1 MAIYQYTAPDG
12 NKYRVN
18 APEGATDQQVYGLV
32 LQNYPF
38 AGQSTKELEEAKSA
52 PSTLGDVGRTAKQ
65 SLAGGLQSLTNLF
78 GADNAASQ
86 YLGEAQQSAFEG
98 MSPARKEEM
107 ARRQELQERAQK
119 GSALDQAKAGVGG
132 FFDAPLQTGLGALVS
147 SAPIIAAGLLPGGQ
161 LAAGASLGARAL
173 AGARGVG
180 GVGGLMGL
188 GGQKGQDYA
197 TVKQELLNQGVDPAT
212 AEQKAQEAAAYS
224 LQNAPRQG
232 AALGAGILEGV
243 FGVERILAN
252 AAKKVS
258 TSQGASSL
266 TPLEFK
272 QKLGAVAGSAFGEAL
287 PEAIQATVGQV
298 GTNIALNQAGVSK
311 DLTEGLAG
319 TVAHDALVGSV
330 LGLAVSPL
338 QVSNLQRQY
347 KQALVDDQAKKQVEA
362 DAKVQAETQ
371 KAEAERAV
379 LQKQTDE
386 IQKQMEQQQAIALPA
401 PSEEIP
407 VEEVQ
412 TDPLKNP
419 LGNIRKSE
427 VPFDIYKQIDDY
439 RKQAGLPKLKEYS
452 IEDFVDAMPGQNP
465 KAEQGLLDQ
474 LITAKSGYAGEKY
487 TAQDILNQAKLKNV
501 ETNTKGF
508 QDFLARTTGVNALEK
523 MSQPQLHAAFKALA
537 SLPAATTSTILPEG
551 TNASRYDEK
560 QYDKAIKG
568 VDFLLAEL
576 GVPVDPK
583 EVIKTIKEYTNLTE
597 DSHAGAILDAAI
609 KNGDVD
615 LIKTPRYE
623 IYDPKTGA
631 VMPSTYTSRTAA
643 RAAAAKRGLNV
654 RQITTDA
661 IAAPTTSATLPEGFD
676 IREGA
681 FKEGEAPAGYE
692 LYAGDTLLSK
702 SDTIDEANAKKASS
716 EKTRAGMA
724 LRLENQIKQLNNS
737 IEAGQKRLDSSEA
750 RGEGQSTN
758 FQKAAGRQ
766 AKLVA
771 ETQAKIAS
779 LTEQIQKLD
788 PKVTPVEVK
797 PTANK
802 AISRKGY
809 TVFEQAQ
816 ARATYPSRQAA
827 EESILSEMSNKQLQE
842 LAQQQGRRAVGKKAQ
857 AELERR
863 TPKAP
868 TAAEAKRFAEQ
879 KPVSEVLE
887 GIKTE
892 AKAEKAKAEAAKE
905 TPEVKEK
912 LAKLEAEL
920 KPLLKQFG
928 LGNIKLNFVEKLV
941 EGNGSY
947 NESLIKIALSA
958 KEPVRVL
965 RHESLHALK
974 DLGFFTPEQWSALER
989 MAKDQWID
997 KYLKSQKS
1005 EYKGKPTF
1013 RYDAYVDYY
1022 KGDMSKVT
1030 EEAIADAFA
1039 DFANNKPPAGMLA
1052 ALLKRLNDFFTALR
1066 NALNSAGFQTAEDVF
1081 GQIERGELKAG
1092 TATQGDKRLSVL
1104 PGKAPEIDPNDVG
1117 NVVKTS
1123 PYKDA
1128 GINVLNSQIAKT
1140 SKALEIDG
1148 VGKLFDEAYL
1158 AEFKK
1163 RGDWRNPNDFNR
1175 AVAQAVEELKFQ
1187 LRQSKSGL
1195 DWYEEDIAE
1204 AFKLTQ
1210 RYIPSL
1216 KKPEK
1221 RALFSVIAGIMSPS
1235 TNARDNWVIATQA
1248 YQSYEKTGVLPGT
1261 NPATG
1266 GLWMGGLESA
1276 NKKKQ
1281 LDMLNAMLQPK
1292 SRGGL
1297 GEKAAVEWLQG
1308 SHTVAEITDFRA
1320 KYGGMGKSNVGGKA
1334 TDILPGFT
1342 AFGPKVGPF
1351 VMNINGIHEVTV
1363 DVWMTRTFNRYFGQM
1378 MGADGK
1384 IIRAPTE
1391 PQRVAIKNLAV
1402 QAAQQL
1408 GIKPYQVQSVLWF
1421 LEQQIF
1427 NKLGT
1432 GAKSYGFS
1440 DGAIKFI
1447 ETQGGVGGAKVS
1459 APDSGVNAVTDGAT
1473 GQQAGQVSPSAG
1485 RLPARTT
1492 KQGVSD
1498 DTGKQLSLREPT
1510 ARSGTGG
1517 GERLS
1522 ITGSEEGQSE
1532 PSRDRERRDQVRG
1545 FTPLAGAPNVSGAT
1559 GPDPSLVKVAE
1570 DYAKKYKIP
1579 YRRQASYVE
1588 IDEDFASLVA
1598 QAYDVMPHAPQNPK
1612 VKEAYQDLNRQTR
1625 DQYDALVDAGYTFTF
1640 FDSNTDPYDGNP
1652 FNAMRDLRKNKQMA
1666 VYGTYDGYGT
1676 EGITGAA
1683 VEDNPML
1690 EDTGLRWPDQ
1700 NGVEHMVTA
1709 NDLFRAVH
1717 DAFGHGLEG
1726 AGFRARGEEN
1736 AWQAHARLF
1745 TGPAVGAITSETR
1758 GQNSWL
1764 NFGPYGEKNRTA
1776 KIEDTVFAEQK
1787 TGLMPDWTWNTNI
1800 VDDEGIVLGSKQA
1813 DAVSVKG
1820 LHYGK
1825 ARVEE
1830 LDASK
1835 YGSGVRGA
1843 ERRRLEQ
1850 TDDDRIKQRV
1860 YFYIAKP
1867 DGSTPLPEAGVGQYV
1882 YTQKFDNV
1890 LGQGP
1895 TMSRL
1900 FREAN
1905 GDSNAFESLV
1915 VDAGYDG
1922 YAVPNMGM
1930 MVILNHNTPVNYK
1943 GTRSELADDQKRLS
1957 LNEAAPNSLL
1967 TKRMSSIGIKSTDDF
1982 WRRIQNVMIGTGSR
1996 NPSLSAALDTTSTSD
2011 QVKQAIAVWK
2021 KDVDA
2026 SGIQNYLQK
2035 FRIQGAVPEID
2046 DLIAGPP
2053 TVKKMLL
2060 EAGIRPTLGNAISAY
2075 NSLPRSIAD
2084 DAVNDMRYS
2093 LREAPDTPE
2102 FKQFFGD
2109 SKVVDANGKPLVVSH
2124 ISKAEP
2130 TVFDKKYKTDL
2141 SSMGFH
2147 FGTREQAEFRGTQ
2160 YDFESR
2166 SPTMGDYYLSIQNPL
2181 EVSHMASYAPDHL
2194 ADQMM
2199 DMDLITED
2207 KYASFRDKY
2216 RDEPDIGAALVKIL
2230 QKAGYD
2236 GLVYSN
2242 EMEGEGNSY
2251 VPFEPTQIKS
2261 ATDNTGAY
2269 SKYNPDVRYSLR
2281 DSTDPD
2287 TLARVNETT
2296 TTREEKGYVE
2306 RITQALGGDT
2316 YSQLRAQSLN
2326 RYNRLSDVDK
2336 AVVKKRGGAAL
2347 MADESAEAGALQSDL
2362 AAGVTAS
2369 VLGVHDR
2376 NGGIPIYVNG
2386 VTKAFN
2392 DGGKIKGPVAIFA
2405 PLSKYN
2411 DPLIYQL
2418 YQFWAAAQR
2427 GSRLNEQG
2435 KPDIFTDDDLKRAE
2449 KLEQDHPE
2457 FRQIQEEWTV
2467 FNNGLMQYL
2476 VDTGVLSEGDRA
2488 RFTEFSDYI
2497 PFYRQMEG
2505 EKTIG
2510 PNIFQSISGVKKPKK
2525 LSEGKDKAPLA
2536 DFLETIVRNTQSS
2549 IQMGMKNVAAQRA
2562 IDRAMEIDMAER
2574 LRPNAPT
2581 GLDTVQVLEKGQV
2594 VTYQVADHLFIDAVK
2609 SLNMPELPFIGLLS
2623 GPANFLRN
2631 MVTKDPGFM
2640 LANMVRD
2647 SMAAYVTSGVKM
2659 TPLVDTMSN
2668 FGKAMAGTSPEFE
2681 ALLNAGIGGGYEF
2694 SQNIEMSGRAFE
2706 KELNKKYEGKT
2717 LFQRI
2722 LNPMTAP
2729 TSLWEA
2735 LEKGT
2740 TASDMAT
2747 RIEVYKRTLAE
2758 TNNEAEALH
2767 RALEV
2772 MNFNRKG
2779 SSPVIRILTAAIPFL
2794 NARMQGLDVLYRA
2807 SFGEMNNK
2815 DAAMIQKR
2823 FIVRGLTM
2831 TALSAMYWTLT
2842 HDDEEYK
2849 KQEQETK
2856 DNNWLV
2862 PSLGIKI
2869 PIPFEIGVIFKVIP
2883 ERIMALT
2890 LGQDT
2895 NKDFMDSMIRNLRS
2909 TLAIDYLPQAIKPF
2923 VETETNFS
2931 LFTRRPIVGQ
2941 GLEGVAPEFQIGPG
2955 TSSLAAFAGSNLG
2968 MSPMKIDHLI
2978 GGYTGTMGMYMV
2990 SALDGIMNMNAENPN
3005 ASKRFEQLPFIKR
3018 FALDPEA
3025 RGTVTGYYDL
3035 KNATD
3040 EVVRTS
3046 SLLERTMNFEER
3058 GRFMQENI
3066 KMLANKDYILDLEK
3080 TMKNFRQMQV
3090 MIRSSNM
3097 DADAKREALLRINQA
3112 QNALTANINTIRA
3125 NVM

>member
-1 MAIYQYTAPDG
+1 
-12 NKYRVN
+12 
-18 APEGATDQQVYGLV
+18 
-32 LQNYPF
+32 
-38 AGQSTKELEEAKSA
+38 
-52 PSTLGDVGRTAKQ
+52 
-65 SLAGGLQSLTNLF
+65 
-78 GADNAASQ
+78 
-86 YLGEAQQSAFEG
+86 
-98 MSPARKEEM
+98 
-107 ARRQELQERAQK
+107 
-119 GSALDQAKAGVGG
+119 
-132 FFDAPLQTGLGALVS
+132 
-147 SAPIIAAGLLPGGQ
+147 
-161 LAAGASLGARAL
+161 
-173 AGARGVG
+173 
-180 GVGGLMGL
+180 
-188 GGQKGQDYA
+188 
-197 TVKQELLNQGVDPAT
+197 
-212 AEQKAQEAAAYS
+212 
-224 LQNAPRQG
+224 
-232 AALGAGILEGV
+232 
-243 FGVERILAN
+243 
-252 AAKKVS
+252 
-258 TSQGASSL
+258 
-266 TPLEFK
+266 
-272 QKLGAVAGSAFGEAL
+272 
-287 PEAIQATVGQV
+287 
-298 GTNIALNQAGVSK
+298 
-311 DLTEGLAG
+311 
-319 TVAHDALVGSV
+319 LVGSV

-347 KQALVDDQAKKQVEA
+347 KQSLADDQAKKQAEA

-379 LQKQTDE
+379 LQKQTDQ
-386 IQKQMEQQQAIALPA
+386 IRQQMEQQQAIALPA

-465 KAEQGLLDQ
+465 KAEQALLDQ

-487 TAQDILNQAKLKNV
+487 TAANVLEQAGLKKID
-501 ETNTKGF
+501 TKTQGF
-508 QDFLARTTGVNALEK
+508 RDFLTRTTGFNELEK

-623 IYDPKTGA
+623 IYDPKTGT
-631 VMPSTYTSRTAA
+631 VLPSTYTSRTAA

-661 IAAPTTSATLPEGFD
+661 IAAPSSSVTLPEGFD

-692 LYAGDTLLSK
+692 LYAGDTLLTK
-702 SDTIDEANAKKASS
+702 FDTIEEANAKKASS
-716 EKTRAGMA
+716 ERTRAGIAM
-724 LRLENQIKQLNNS
+724 RLENSIKQLNNAV
-737 IEAGQKRLDSSEA
+737 EAGQKRLDRSEA
-750 RGEGQSTN
+750 KGEGQSTN

-779 LTEQIQKLD
+779 ITAEIQKFD
-788 PKVTPVEVK
+788 PKITPLEIK

-802 AISRKGY
+802 AIGRKGY
-809 TVFEQAQ
+809 TVFEQGQ

-827 EESILSEMSNKQLQE
+827 EEGILADMDEKQLQE
-842 LAQQQGRRAVGKKAQ
+842 LTQQQGRRAVGKKAQ

-863 TPKAP
+863 TAPKP
-868 TAAEAKRFAEQ
+868 TEG
-879 KPVSEVLE
+879 KPVSKVLE
-887 GIKTE
+887 DIEVE
-892 AKAEKAKAEAAKE
+892 AKAEKAKAEEAK
-905 TPEVKEK
+905 TSPEVKAK

-974 DLGFFTPEQWSALER
+974 DLGFFTTEQWSALER
-989 MAKDQWID
+989 MAKDKWID

-1005 EYKGKPTF
+1005 EYKGKPTS
-1013 RYDAYVDYY
+1013 RYDAYVDLY
-1022 KGDMSKVT
+1022 KGDMEKVT

-1039 DFANNKPPAGMLA
+1039 DFDSSKAPPGMLA
-1052 ALLKRLNDFFTALR
+1052 ALLKRLNDFFVALR
-1066 NALNSAGFQTAEDVF
+1066 NALNDAGFQTFEDVF
-1081 GQIERGELKAG
+1081 GKIERGEL
-1092 TATQGDKRLSVL
+1092 
-1104 PGKAPEIDPNDVG
+1104 
-1117 NVVKTS
+1117 
-1123 PYKDA
+1123 
-1128 GINVLNSQIAKT
+1128 
-1140 SKALEIDG
+1140 
-1148 VGKLFDEAYL
+1148 
-1158 AEFKK
+1158 
-1163 RGDWRNPNDFNR
+1163 
-1175 AVAQAVEELKFQ
+1175 
-1187 LRQSKSGL
+1187 QSS
-1195 DWYEEDIAE
+1195 
-1204 AFKLTQ
+1204 
-1210 RYIPSL
+1210 
-1216 KKPEK
+1216 
-1221 RALFSVIAGIMSPS
+1221 
-1235 TNARDNWVIATQA
+1235 
-1248 YQSYEKTGVLPGT
+1248 
-1261 NPATG
+1261 
-1266 GLWMGGLESA
+1266 
-1276 NKKKQ
+1276 NK
-1281 LDMLNAMLQPK
+1281 
-1292 SRGGL
+1292 
-1297 GEKAAVEWLQG
+1297 
-1308 SHTVAEITDFRA
+1308 
-1320 KYGGMGKSNVGGKA
+1320 
-1334 TDILPGFT
+1334 
-1342 AFGPKVGPF
+1342 
-1351 VMNINGIHEVTV
+1351 
-1363 DVWMTRTFNRYFGQM
+1363 
-1378 MGADGK
+1378 
-1384 IIRAPTE
+1384 
-1391 PQRVAIKNLAV
+1391 
-1402 QAAQQL
+1402 
-1408 GIKPYQVQSVLWF
+1408 
-1421 LEQQIF
+1421 
-1427 NKLGT
+1427 
-1432 GAKSYGFS
+1432 
-1440 DGAIKFI
+1440 
-1447 ETQGGVGGAKVS
+1447 
-1459 APDSGVNAVTDGAT
+1459 
-1473 GQQAGQVSPSAG
+1473 
-1485 RLPARTT
+1485 TT
-1492 KQGVSD
+1492 KQGVGD
-1498 DTGKQLSLREPT
+1498 DTGRKLSLRKST

-1522 ITGSEEGQSE
+1522 ITGAEEGRPE
-1532 PSRDRERRDQVRG
+1532 PARDGKGRDQVRG

-1787 TGLMPDWTWNTNI
+1787 TGLMPDWTWKSKI
-1800 VDDEGIVLGSKQA
+1800 IDDEGVVLGSKQA

-1915 VDAGYDG
+1915 VDSGYDG

-1957 LNEAAPNSLL
+1957 LNEAPSNSLL
-1967 TKRMSSIGIKSTDDF
+1967 TKRMSNIGIKSTNDF
-1982 WRRIQNVMIGTGSR
+1982 WKRIQNVMIGTGSR
-1996 NPSLSAALDTTSTSD
+1996 NPSLGAALDTTSTSD
-2011 QVKQAIAVWK
+2011 QVKQAISVWK
-2021 KDVDA
+2021 QDVEA
-2026 SGIQNYLQK
+2026 SGIQSYLQR
-2035 FRIQGAVPEID
+2035 FRIQGAVPEMD
-2046 DLIAGPP
+2046 DVIAGPAS
-2053 TVKKMLL
+2053 VKKMLL
-2060 EAGIRPTLGNAISAY
+2060 EAGIRPTLGNAIDAY
-2075 NSLPRSIAD
+2075 NSLPQSTVD
-2084 DAVNDMRYS
+2084 GAVNDARYS
-2093 LREAPDTPE
+2093 LRAAPDTPE
-2102 FKQFFGD
+2102 FKQFFAG
-2109 SKVVDANGKPLVVSH
+2109 SKVVDADGKPLVVYH
-2124 ISKAEP
+2124 
-2130 TVFDKKYKTDL
+2130 
-2141 SSMGFH
+2141 
-2147 FGTREQAEFRGTQ
+2147 GTQ
-2160 YDFESR
+2160 RNFTQFNTEAKNQLGAHFSA
-2166 SPTMGDYYLSIQNPL
+2166 SPEIANQFAIQNDGDAVYPAY
-2181 EVSHMASYAPDHL
+2181 VSLKNPY
-2194 ADQMM
+2194 
-2199 DMDLITED
+2199 
-2207 KYASFRDKY
+2207 
-2216 RDEPDIGAALVKIL
+2216 DIGNDLGNWSDLEALKEYLGPAGEGPFTQRQVNAFKTPADAVNAL
-2230 QKAGYD
+2230 KDAGYD
-2236 GLVYSN
+2236 GIVYDN
-2242 EMEGEGNSY
+2242 LFEGENKGISDSRSFIAFN
-2251 VPFEPTQIKS
+2251 PNQIKS
-2261 ATDNTGAY
+2261 ATGNIGSY
-2269 SKYNPDVRYSLR
+2269 SQYNPDIRYSLR

-2287 TLARVNETT
+2287 TLTRVNETT
-2296 TTREEKGYVE
+2296 TAREEKGYVE
-2306 RITQALGGDT
+2306 RITKALGGDT
-2316 YSQLRAQSLN
+2316 YSELRARSLN

-2336 AVVKKRGGAAL
+2336 QVVKQRKELGGAEL

-2418 YQFWAAAQR
+2418 YQFWAGVKR
-2427 GSRLNEQG
+2427 GSRLNAQG
-2435 KPDIFTDDDLKRAE
+2435 KPDIFTEDDVKRAE
-2449 KLEQDHPE
+2449 ALEAKHPE
-2457 FRQIQEEWTV
+2457 FDQIQKEWTT
-2467 FNNGLMQYL
+2467 FNNGLVQYL
-2476 VDTGVLSEGDRA
+2476 VDTGVLSEGDKA

-2525 LSEGKDKAPLA
+2525 LSEGTDKAPLA

-2562 IDRAMEIDMAER
+2562 IDRALEIEMAER

-2659 TPLVDTMSN
+2659 TPVVDTISN

-2694 SQNIEMSGRAFE
+2694 SQNIEMSAKAFE

-2747 RIEVYKRTLAE
+2747 RIEVYKRTLEE
-2758 TNNEAEALH
+2758 TGNEAEALH

-2831 TALSAMYWTLT
+2831 AALSAMYWTLT

-2895 NKDFMDSMIRNLRS
+2895 NKDFMDSMARNLRS

-3058 GRFMQENI
+3058 GKFMQENI
-3066 KMLANKDYILDLEK
+3066 KLLANKDYILDLEK

-3112 QNALTANINTIRA
+3112 QNALTANINTLRA

>member
-1 MAIYQYTAPDG
+1 M
-12 NKYRVN
+12 R
-18 APEGATDQQVYGLV
+18 
-32 LQNYPF
+32 
-38 AGQSTKELEEAKSA
+38 
-52 PSTLGDVGRTAKQ
+52 
-65 SLAGGLQSLTNLF
+65 NLK
-78 GADNAASQ
+78 NAA
-86 YLGEAQQSAFEG
+86 
-98 MSPARKEEM
+98 
-107 ARRQELQERAQK
+107 
-119 GSALDQAKAGVGG
+119 
-132 FFDAPLQTGLGALVS
+132 T
-147 SAPIIAAGLLPGGQ
+147 
-161 LAAGASLGARAL
+161 
-173 AGARGVG
+173 
-180 GVGGLMGL
+180 
-188 GGQKGQDYA
+188 
-197 TVKQELLNQGVDPAT
+197 
-212 AEQKAQEAAAYS
+212 
-224 LQNAPRQG
+224 
-232 AALGAGILEGV
+232 
-243 FGVERILAN
+243 
-252 AAKKVS
+252 
-258 TSQGASSL
+258 
-266 TPLEFK
+266 
-272 QKLGAVAGSAFGEAL
+272 
-287 PEAIQATVGQV
+287 
-298 GTNIALNQAGVSK
+298 
-311 DLTEGLAG
+311 
-319 TVAHDALVGSV
+319 
-330 LGLAVSPL
+330 
-338 QVSNLQRQY
+338 
-347 KQALVDDQAKKQVEA
+347 
-362 DAKVQAETQ
+362 
-371 KAEAERAV
+371 
-379 LQKQTDE
+379 
-386 IQKQMEQQQAIALPA
+386 
-401 PSEEIP
+401 
-407 VEEVQ
+407 
-412 TDPLKNP
+412 
-419 LGNIRKSE
+419 
-427 VPFDIYKQIDDY
+427 
-439 RKQAGLPKLKEYS
+439 
-452 IEDFVDAMPGQNP
+452 
-465 KAEQGLLDQ
+465 
-474 LITAKSGYAGEKY
+474 
-487 TAQDILNQAKLKNV
+487 
-501 ETNTKGF
+501 
-508 QDFLARTTGVNALEK
+508 
-523 MSQPQLHAAFKALA
+523 
-537 SLPAATTSTILPEG
+537 
-551 TNASRYDEK
+551 
-560 QYDKAIKG
+560 
-568 VDFLLAEL
+568 
-576 GVPVDPK
+576 
-583 EVIKTIKEYTNLTE
+583 
-597 DSHAGAILDAAI
+597 
-609 KNGDVD
+609 
-615 LIKTPRYE
+615 
-623 IYDPKTGA
+623 
-631 VMPSTYTSRTAA
+631 
-643 RAAAAKRGLNV
+643 
-654 RQITTDA
+654 
-661 IAAPTTSATLPEGFD
+661 
-676 IREGA
+676 
-681 FKEGEAPAGYE
+681 
-692 LYAGDTLLSK
+692 
-702 SDTIDEANAKKASS
+702 
-716 EKTRAGMA
+716 
-724 LRLENQIKQLNNS
+724 
-737 IEAGQKRLDSSEA
+737 
-750 RGEGQSTN
+750 
-758 FQKAAGRQ
+758 
-766 AKLVA
+766 
-771 ETQAKIAS
+771 
-779 LTEQIQKLD
+779 
-788 PKVTPVEVK
+788 
-797 PTANK
+797 
-802 AISRKGY
+802 
-809 TVFEQAQ
+809 
-816 ARATYPSRQAA
+816 
-827 EESILSEMSNKQLQE
+827 
-842 LAQQQGRRAVGKKAQ
+842 
-857 AELERR
+857 
-863 TPKAP
+863 
-868 TAAEAKRFAEQ
+868 
-879 KPVSEVLE
+879 
-887 GIKTE
+887 
-892 AKAEKAKAEAAKE
+892 
-905 TPEVKEK
+905 
-912 LAKLEAEL
+912 
-920 KPLLKQFG
+920 
-928 LGNIKLNFVEKLV
+928 
-941 EGNGSY
+941 
-947 NESLIKIALSA
+947 
-958 KEPVRVL
+958 
-965 RHESLHALK
+965 
-974 DLGFFTPEQWSALER
+974 
-989 MAKDQWID
+989 
-997 KYLKSQKS
+997 
-1005 EYKGKPTF
+1005 
-1013 RYDAYVDYY
+1013 
-1022 KGDMSKVT
+1022 
-1030 EEAIADAFA
+1030 
-1039 DFANNKPPAGMLA
+1039 
-1052 ALLKRLNDFFTALR
+1052 
-1066 NALNSAGFQTAEDVF
+1066 
-1081 GQIERGELKAG
+1081 
-1092 TATQGDKRLSVL
+1092 
-1104 PGKAPEIDPNDVG
+1104 
-1117 NVVKTS
+1117 
-1123 PYKDA
+1123 
-1128 GINVLNSQIAKT
+1128 
-1140 SKALEIDG
+1140 
-1148 VGKLFDEAYL
+1148 
-1158 AEFKK
+1158 
-1163 RGDWRNPNDFNR
+1163 
-1175 AVAQAVEELKFQ
+1175 VEELKFQ

-1297 GEKAAVEWLQG
+1297 GEKATVEWLQG

-1459 APDSGVNAVTDGAT
+1459 APDSGVNAATDGAT
-1473 GQQAGQVSPSAG
+1473 GKQAGQVSPSAG

-1498 DTGKQLSLREPT
+1498 DTGRQLSLREPT

-1522 ITGSEEGQSE
+1522 ITGAEEGRPE
-1532 PSRDRERRDQVRG
+1532 PARDGKGRDQVRG

-1787 TGLMPDWTWNTNI
+1787 TGLMPDWTWQANI
-1800 VDDEGIVLGSKQA
+1800 VDDEGVVLGSKQA

-1957 LNEAAPNSLL
+1957 LNEAPSNSLL
-1967 TKRMSSIGIKSTDDF
+1967 TKRMSSIGIKSTNDF
-1982 WRRIQNVMIGTGSR
+1982 WKRIQNVMIGTGSR

-2021 KDVDA
+2021 QDVAA
-2026 SGIQNYLQK
+2026 SGIQNYLQR

-2046 DLIAGPP
+2046 DIIAGPP

-2075 NSLPRSIAD
+2075 NSLPRSIGD

-2093 LREAPDTPE
+2093 
-2102 FKQFFGD
+2102 Q
-2109 SKVVDANGKPLVVSH
+2109 
-2124 ISKAEP
+2124 
-2130 TVFDKKYKTDL
+2130 
-2141 SSMGFH
+2141 
-2147 FGTREQAEFRGTQ
+2147 
-2160 YDFESR
+2160 
-2166 SPTMGDYYLSIQNPL
+2166 
-2181 EVSHMASYAPDHL
+2181 
-2194 ADQMM
+2194 
-2199 DMDLITED
+2199 
-2207 KYASFRDKY
+2207 
-2216 RDEPDIGAALVKIL
+2216 
-2230 QKAGYD
+2230 
-2236 GLVYSN
+2236 
-2242 EMEGEGNSY
+2242 
-2251 VPFEPTQIKS
+2251 
-2261 ATDNTGAY
+2261 
-2269 SKYNPDVRYSLR
+2269 YNPTERLSLR

-2418 YQFWAAAQR
+2418 YQFWAGVKR
-2427 GSRLNEQG
+2427 GSRLNAQG
-2435 KPDIFTDDDLKRAE
+2435 KPDIFTEDDVKRAE
-2449 KLEQDHPE
+2449 ALEAKHPE
-2457 FRQIQEEWTV
+2457 FDQIQKEWTT
-2467 FNNGLMQYL
+2467 FNNGLVQYL
-2476 VDTGVLSEGDRA
+2476 VDTGVLSEGDKA

-2525 LSEGKDKAPLA
+2525 LSEGTDKAPLA

-2562 IDRAMEIDMAER
+2562 IDRALEIEMAER

-2659 TPLVDTMSN
+2659 TPVADTVRN

-2706 KELNKKYEGKT
+2706 KELYKKYEGKT

-2747 RIEVYKRTLAE
+2747 RIEVYKRTLEE
-2758 TNNEAEALH
+2758 TGNEAEALH

-2779 SSPVIRILTAAIPFL
+2779 SSPIIRIMTAAIPFL

-2823 FIVRGLTM
+2823 FIVRGMTM
-2831 TALSAMYWTLT
+2831 FALSAMYWTLT

-2856 DNNWLV
+2856 DNNWLI

-2883 ERIMALT
+2883 ERIMASLF
-2890 LGQDT
+2890 GDDT
-2895 NKDFMDSMIRNLRS
+2895 SKDFMDSMARNLRS

-3005 ASKRFEQLPFIKR
+3005 ASKRFEQMPFIKR

-3025 RGTVTGYYDL
+3025 RGTVTSYYDL

-3040 EVVRTS
+3040 EAVRTS

-3058 GRFMQENI
+3058 NQYMRDNI
-3066 KMLANKDYILDLEK
+3066 RMLANKDYILDLEK
-3080 TMKNFRQMQV
+3080 TMKEFRQMQV
-3090 MIRSSNM
+3090 LIRSSKM

-3112 QNALTANINTIRA
+3112 QNAITANINTLRA

>member
-18 APEGATDQQVYGLV
+18 APEGATDQQVYSLV
-32 LQNYPF
+32 LQNYPY
-38 AGQSTKELEEAKSA
+38 AGQTTKELEEAPRA
-52 PSTLGDVGRTAKQ
+52 PSTLGDVGRSVKQ
-65 SLAGGLQSLTNLF
+65 GLAGGLQSLTNIF
-78 GADNAASQ
+78 GVDNAASQ
-86 YLGEAQQSAFEG
+86 YLGEAQQSAYEG

-107 ARRQELQERAQK
+107 ARRQELIERSGGDIK
-119 GSALDQAKAGVGG
+119 SKVGS
-132 FFDAPLQTGLGALVS
+132 FTEAPLQTGLQALAS
-147 SAPIIAAGLLPGGQ
+147 SAPIVAGAFIPGGQ
-161 LAAGASLGARAL
+161 AAVGASLGARAL
-173 AGARGVG
+173 ASARGVG
-180 GVGGLMGL
+180 GIGGLMGV
-188 GGQKGQDYA
+188 GGQKGQDYEA
-197 TVKQELLNQGVDPAT
+197 VKQALLSQGESPEV
-212 AEQKAQEAAAYS
+212 AEQKAQEASAYS
-224 LQNAPRQG
+224 LQNAPRQ
-232 AALGAGILEGV
+232 ALAGGAGALEGI
-243 FGVERILAN
+243 FGIESILAN
-252 AAKKVS
+252 AAKKVGAG
-258 TSQGASSL
+258 QGAASL
-266 TPLEFK
+266 TPPQFK
-272 QKLGAVAGSAFGEAL
+272 QKLGAVASSTFGEAL
-287 PEAIQATVGQV
+287 PEAAQAAVGQV

-311 DLTEGLAG
+311 DLTDGLAG

-347 KQALVDDQAKKQVEA
+347 KQALVDDQAKKQAEA
-362 DAKVQAETQ
+362 DAKAQAEAQ

-386 IQKQMEQQQAIALPA
+386 IRQKMEQQQAIALPA

-501 ETNTKGF
+501 DTSTKGF
-508 QDFLARTTGVNALEK
+508 KDFLARTTGASALEQ
-523 MSQPQLHAAFKALA
+523 MSQPQLHAAFKSLN
-537 SLPAATTSTILPEG
+537 SLPASEGLNILPEG
-551 TNASRYDEK
+551 TNARRFDEK
-560 QYDKAIKG
+560 QYEKAIKG

-576 GVPVDPK
+576 GVPVDPS

-597 DSHAGAILDAAI
+597 DSHAGAILDTAI

-623 IYDPKTGA
+623 IYDPKTGT

-661 IAAPTTSATLPEGFD
+661 IAAPSTSATLPEGFD

-681 FKEGEAPAGYE
+681 FKQGEAPAGYDV
-692 LYAGDTLLSK
+692 LAGDEVLFKASTVE
-702 SDTIDEANAKKASS
+702 EANAKKDSF
-716 EKTRAGMA
+716 ERTRAGMA
-724 LRLENQIKQLNNS
+724 NARENQITQLNNA
-737 IEAGQKRLDSSEA
+737 IEASQKRLTTMEA
-750 RGEGQSTN
+750 QGKGQTTGY
-758 FQKAAGRQ
+758 QKAAGKH
-766 AKLVA
+766 AKLVSD
-771 ETQAKIAS
+771 TQAKIAA
-779 LTEQIQKLD
+779 LTDEIKKFD
-788 PKVTPVEVK
+788 PKVTALAVK
-797 PTANK
+797 PTGTK
-802 AISRKGY
+802 AIGRKGY
-809 TVFEQAQ
+809 TVFEQGQ

-827 EESILSEMSNKQLQE
+827 EEGILADMDEKQLQE
-842 LAQQQGRRAVGKKAQ
+842 LTQQQGRRAVGKKAQ

-863 TPKAP
+863 TAPKP
-868 TAAEAKRFAEQ
+868 TEG
-879 KPVSEVLE
+879 KPVSQVLE
-887 GIKTE
+887 DIEVE
-892 AKAEKAKAEAAKE
+892 AKAAKAKSEEVK
-905 TPEVKEK
+905 TSPEVQAK
-912 LAKLEAEL
+912 LAQLEAEL

-928 LGNIKLNFVEKLV
+928 LGNINLNFVEKLV

-947 NESLIKIALSA
+947 NESLIKIAFTA

-974 DLGFFTPEQWSALER
+974 DLGFFTPQQWSALER

-997 KYLKSQKS
+997 KYLKSKKS
-1005 EYKGKPTF
+1005 DYKGKPTS

-1022 KGDMSKVT
+1022 KGDMSKVI

-1039 DFANNKPPAGMLA
+1039 DFAVNKPPAGMLA
-1052 ALLKRLNDFFTALR
+1052 TLLKRLNDFFTALR
-1066 NALNSAGFQTAEDVF
+1066 NAFRKADFQTAEDIF

-1092 TATQGDKRLSVL
+1092 TAAQGDKRLSVL
-1104 PGKAPEIDPNDVG
+1104 PEKAPEIDPNDVG
-1117 NVVKTS
+1117 NVVKNS

-1140 SKALEIDG
+1140 SKALEVDG

-1248 YQSYEKTGVLPGT
+1248 YQSYEKTGVLPGI

-1297 GEKAAVEWLQG
+1297 GEKATVEWLQG

-1440 DGAIKFI
+1440 DGAIRFI

-1459 APDSGVNAVTDGAT
+1459 PSDGGVNAVTDGAT
-1473 GQQAGQVSPSAG
+1473 RKQAGQVSPPAG

-1522 ITGSEEGQSE
+1522 ITGAEEGQSE

-1545 FTPLAGAPNVSGAT
+1545 FTALAGAPNVSGAT

-1598 QAYDVMPHAPQNPK
+1598 QAYDAMAHAPQNPK

-1652 FNAMRDLRKNKQMA
+1652 FNAMRDLRTNKQMA

-1957 LNEAAPNSLL
+1957 LNEAPSNSLL

-1982 WRRIQNVMIGTGSR
+1982 WKRIQNVMIGTGSR

-2021 KDVDA
+2021 QDVA
-2026 SGIQNYLQK
+2026 AFGIQNYLQR

-2046 DLIAGPP
+2046 DIIAGPP

-2075 NSLPRSIAD
+2075 NSLPRSIGG

-2093 LREAPDTPE
+2093 
-2102 FKQFFGD
+2102 Q
-2109 SKVVDANGKPLVVSH
+2109 
-2124 ISKAEP
+2124 
-2130 TVFDKKYKTDL
+2130 
-2141 SSMGFH
+2141 
-2147 FGTREQAEFRGTQ
+2147 
-2160 YDFESR
+2160 
-2166 SPTMGDYYLSIQNPL
+2166 
-2181 EVSHMASYAPDHL
+2181 
-2194 ADQMM
+2194 
-2199 DMDLITED
+2199 
-2207 KYASFRDKY
+2207 
-2216 RDEPDIGAALVKIL
+2216 
-2230 QKAGYD
+2230 
-2236 GLVYSN
+2236 
-2242 EMEGEGNSY
+2242 
-2251 VPFEPTQIKS
+2251 
-2261 ATDNTGAY
+2261 
-2269 SKYNPDVRYSLR
+2269 YNPTERLSLR

-2287 TLARVNETT
+2287 TLTRVNETT
-2296 TTREEKGYVE
+2296 TAREEKGYVE
-2306 RITQALGGDT
+2306 RITKALGGDT
-2316 YSQLRAQSLN
+2316 FSELRARSLN

-2336 AVVKKRGGAAL
+2336 EVVKKRGGAAL

-2418 YQFWAAAQR
+2418 YQFWAGVKR
-2427 GSRLNEQG
+2427 GSRLNAQG
-2435 KPDIFTDDDLKRAE
+2435 KPDIFTEDDVKRAE
-2449 KLEQDHPE
+2449 ALEAKHPE
-2457 FRQIQEEWTV
+2457 FVQIQKEWTT
-2467 FNNGLMQYL
+2467 FNNGLVQYL
-2476 VDTGVLSEGDRA
+2476 VDTGVLSEGDKA

-2525 LSEGKDKAPLA
+2525 LSEGTDKAPLA

-2562 IDRAMEIDMAER
+2562 IDRALEIEMAER

-2659 TPLVDTMSN
+2659 TPVADTVRN

-2694 SQNIEMSGRAFE
+2694 SQNIETSGKAFE
-2706 KELNKKYEGKT
+2706 KELKKKYEGKT

-2807 SFGEMNNK
+2807 SFGQMNNK

-2831 TALSAMYWTLT
+2831 AALSAMYWTLT
-2842 HDDEEYK
+2842 HDDDEYK
-2849 KQEQETK
+2849 RQEQETK
-2856 DNNWLV
+2856 DNNWLI

-2895 NKDFMDSMIRNLRS
+2895 NKDFMDSMARNLRS

-2941 GLEGVAPEFQIGPG
+2941 GLEGVAPEFQVGPG
-2955 TSSLAAFAGSNLG
+2955 TSSVAAALGSNLG

-3058 GRFMQENI
+3058 GKFMQENI
-3066 KMLANKDYILDLEK
+3066 KLLANKDYILDLEK
-3080 TMKNFRQMQV
+3080 TMKEFRQAQV
-3090 MIRSSNM
+3090 MIRSSRM
-3097 DADAKREALLRINQA
+3097 DADAKREALLRINQV
-3112 QNALTANINTIRA
+3112 QNALTANINMIRA

>member
-1 MAIYQYTAPDG
+1 
-12 NKYRVN
+12 
-18 APEGATDQQVYGLV
+18 
-32 LQNYPF
+32 
-38 AGQSTKELEEAKSA
+38 
-52 PSTLGDVGRTAKQ
+52 
-65 SLAGGLQSLTNLF
+65 
-78 GADNAASQ
+78 
-86 YLGEAQQSAFEG
+86 
-98 MSPARKEEM
+98 
-107 ARRQELQERAQK
+107 
-119 GSALDQAKAGVGG
+119 
-132 FFDAPLQTGLGALVS
+132 
-147 SAPIIAAGLLPGGQ
+147 
-161 LAAGASLGARAL
+161 
-173 AGARGVG
+173 
-180 GVGGLMGL
+180 
-188 GGQKGQDYA
+188 
-197 TVKQELLNQGVDPAT
+197 
-212 AEQKAQEAAAYS
+212 
-224 LQNAPRQG
+224 
-232 AALGAGILEGV
+232 
-243 FGVERILAN
+243 
-252 AAKKVS
+252 
-258 TSQGASSL
+258 
-266 TPLEFK
+266 
-272 QKLGAVAGSAFGEAL
+272 
-287 PEAIQATVGQV
+287 
-298 GTNIALNQAGVSK
+298 
-311 DLTEGLAG
+311 
-319 TVAHDALVGSV
+319 
-330 LGLAVSPL
+330 
-338 QVSNLQRQY
+338 
-347 KQALVDDQAKKQVEA
+347 
-362 DAKVQAETQ
+362 
-371 KAEAERAV
+371 
-379 LQKQTDE
+379 
-386 IQKQMEQQQAIALPA
+386 MEQQQAIALPA

-501 ETNTKGF
+501 DTTTKGF
-508 QDFLARTTGVNALEK
+508 KDFLARTTGASALEQ
-523 MSQPQLHAAFKALA
+523 MSQPQLHAAFKSLN
-537 SLPAATTSTILPEG
+537 SLPASEGLNILPEG
-551 TNASRYDEK
+551 TNARRFDEK

-576 GVPVDPK
+576 GVPVDPS

-597 DSHAGAILDAAI
+597 DSHAGAILDTAI

-623 IYDPKTGA
+623 IYDPKTGT

-661 IAAPTTSATLPEGFD
+661 IAAPSTSATLPEGFD
-676 IREGA
+676 IREGS
-681 FKEGEAPAGYE
+681 FKQGEAPAGYDV
-692 LYAGDTLLSK
+692 LAGDEVLFKANTVE
-702 SDTIDEANAKKASS
+702 EANAKKDSF
-716 EKTRAGMA
+716 ERTRAGMA
-724 LRLENQIKQLNNS
+724 NARENQITQLNNA
-737 IEAGQKRLDSSEA
+737 IEASQKRLTTMEA
-750 RGEGQSTN
+750 QGKGQTTGY
-758 FQKAAGRQ
+758 QKAAGKH

-771 ETQAKIAS
+771 DTQAKIAA
-779 LTEQIQKLD
+779 LTEEIKKFD
-788 PKVTPVEVK
+788 PKVTALAVK
-797 PTANK
+797 PTGTK
-802 AISRKGY
+802 AIGRKGY
-809 TVFEQAQ
+809 TVFEQGQ
-816 ARATYPSRQAA
+816 SKATYSSRQAA
-827 EESILSEMSNKQLQE
+827 EDSILAEMDDKQLQE
-842 LAQQQGRRAVGKKAQ
+842 LTQQQGRRAIGKKAQ

-887 GIKTE
+887 GIETE

-1005 EYKGKPTF
+1005 EYKGKPTS

-1066 NALNSAGFQTAEDVF
+1066 NALNSAGFQTAEDIF
-1081 GQIERGELKAG
+1081 GKIERGELKAG
-1092 TATQGDKRLSVL
+1092 TATKGGTRFSLFPEGAPLSTRPVMDADDTAARTALGLNTTAKRGRFNNVRDIARALNNDTLKNYGAMDRKQLTDDDVVKIANAMADEVSYQLGTTAETGTGLGWYSNNYPNAVKRLQSRFPELADNKHARSVFSAIVAVTSNGEKVTKNIANAVEL
-1104 PGKAPEIDPNDVG
+1104 YSKLREGKTMVAMG
-1117 NVVKTS
+1117 NRRAT
-1123 PYKDA
+1123 
-1128 GINVLNSQIAKT
+1128 
-1140 SKALEIDG
+1140 ALENNLRTIERLLEDHKTDFEKHLLQEITVKDMNARLREMGEKSDG
-1148 VGKLFDEAYL
+1148 SYL
-1158 AEFKK
+1158 A
-1163 RGDWRNPNDFNR
+1163 DTVVPR
-1175 AVAQAVEELKFQ
+1175 AAI
-1187 LRQSKSGL
+1187 
-1195 DWYEEDIAE
+1195 Y
-1204 AFKLTQ
+1204 
-1210 RYIPSL
+1210 
-1216 KKPEK
+1216 
-1221 RALFSVIAGIMSPS
+1221 
-1235 TNARDNWVIATQA
+1235 
-1248 YQSYEKTGVLPGT
+1248 
-1261 NPATG
+1261 
-1266 GLWMGGLESA
+1266 
-1276 NKKKQ
+1276 
-1281 LDMLNAMLQPK
+1281 
-1292 SRGGL
+1292 
-1297 GEKAAVEWLQG
+1297 
-1308 SHTVAEITDFRA
+1308 
-1320 KYGGMGKSNVGGKA
+1320 
-1334 TDILPGFT
+1334 
-1342 AFGPKVGPF
+1342 FGPKLGAFYANLSGSEGYLTMDLWWTRSINRMRGLLIPKATEASIEKFRDMMDQPEADRDEVAAAAIPLRNKYKEYGFKTELEFLAGGKEPSTKAAKPAWFKRAEEAAGEAYEQRLFEHNLEKMANTIYKNEYEMLEEAPF
-1351 VMNINGIHEVTV
+1351 TATDRAFMYKAARNAQETLRKNGIDLTLADIQAALWYYEKRLYGKLSGVKADDIGYEEAIIAQASEGRGRARPSV
-1363 DVWMTRTFNRYFGQM
+1363 VFGR
-1378 MGADGK
+1378 GTDGGTDTG
-1384 IIRAPTE
+1384 R
-1391 PQRVAIKNLAV
+1391 AV
-1402 QAAQQL
+1402 QRT
-1408 GIKPYQVQSVLWF
+1408 K
-1421 LEQQIF
+1421 E
-1427 NKLGT
+1427 
-1432 GAKSYGFS
+1432 
-1440 DGAIKFI
+1440 
-1447 ETQGGVGGAKVS
+1447 
-1459 APDSGVNAVTDGAT
+1459 
-1473 GQQAGQVSPSAG
+1473 AG
-1485 RLPARTT
+1485 RKPTDNER
-1492 KQGVSD
+1492 
-1498 DTGKQLSLREPT
+1498 LSLRDAPETPEFK
-1510 ARSGTGG
+1510 RWSGGNPVIPASDTSQYKGG
-1517 GERLS
+1517 SAVFQAFHGS
-1522 ITGSEEGQSE
+1522 TYSGITVFDTSRGNEEGALGAGSYFSTSAVDASE
-1532 PSRDRERRDQVRG
+1532 NY
-1545 FTPLAGAPNVSGAT
+1545 AGV
-1559 GPDPSLVKVAE
+1559 GPDLKSRTGLLAYNLKDE
-1570 DYAKKYKIP
+1570 FIDDFENSKYKLQE
-1579 YRRQASYVE
+1579 Y
-1588 IDEDFASLVA
+1588 
-1598 QAYDVMPHAPQNPK
+1598 
-1612 VKEAYQDLNRQTR
+1612 
-1625 DQYDALVDAGYTFTF
+1625 
-1640 FDSNTDPYDGNP
+1640 FDD
-1652 FNAMRDLRKNKQMA
+1652 KK
-1666 VYGTYDGYGT
+1666 
-1676 EGITGAA
+1676 I
-1683 VEDNPML
+1683 
-1690 EDTGLRWPDQ
+1690 
-1700 NGVEHMVTA
+1700 GVT
-1709 NDLFRAVH
+1709 
-1717 DAFGHGLEG
+1717 
-1726 AGFRARGEEN
+1726 
-1736 AWQAHARLF
+1736 
-1745 TGPAVGAITSETR
+1745 
-1758 GQNSWL
+1758 
-1764 NFGPYGEKNRTA
+1764 
-1776 KIEDTVFAEQK
+1776 
-1787 TGLMPDWTWNTNI
+1787 
-1800 VDDEGIVLGSKQA
+1800 
-1813 DAVSVKG
+1813 
-1820 LHYGK
+1820 
-1825 ARVEE
+1825 VEE
-1830 LDASK
+1830 LDFDAPRNSK
-1835 YGSGVRGA
+1835 YHPYKHTNDAAEYLAEKHLKGDSEGVVMPVYVKLEKPFDMTSKQIELMYDEATEGSPNDDLNRFVAAVRDNALEWGVDPDYYLTA
-1843 ERRRLEQ
+1843 
-1850 TDDDRIKQRV
+1850 V
-1860 YFYIAKP
+1860 YDAALDGVTAKELW
-1867 DGSTPLPEAGVGQYV
+1867 DMAT
-1882 YTQKFDNV
+1882 
-1890 LGQGP
+1890 
-1895 TMSRL
+1895 SRL
-1900 FREAN
+1900 
-1905 GDSNAFESLV
+1905 
-1915 VDAGYDG
+1915 DAWDNPYTGERSSPAQFMQGVLKELGYDG
-1922 YAVPNMGM
+1922 IIQNASEV
-1930 MVILNHNTPVNYK
+1930 H
-1943 GTRSELADDQKRLS
+1943 GTMAGVERSKDPKANRTFHVMPFNARQVKSATGNVGTYDPTNPDIRLS
-1957 LNEAAPNSLL
+1957 LRAAPE
-1967 TKRMSSIGIKSTDDF
+1967 T
-1982 WRRIQNVMIGTGSR
+1982 
-1996 NPSLSAALDTTSTSD
+1996 
-2011 QVKQAIAVWK
+2011 
-2021 KDVDA
+2021 
-2026 SGIQNYLQK
+2026 
-2035 FRIQGAVPEID
+2035 E
-2046 DLIAGPP
+2046 
-2053 TVKKMLL
+2053 
-2060 EAGIRPTLGNAISAY
+2060 
-2075 NSLPRSIAD
+2075 
-2084 DAVNDMRYS
+2084 
-2093 LREAPDTPE
+2093 E
-2102 FKQFFGD
+2102 FKQWFGD
-2109 SKVVDANGKPLVVSH
+2109 SKVVDADGKPLVVYHATSDDFDSFDP
-2124 ISKAEP
+2124 SKDRRGNGLIFFAKDAANAEA
-2130 TVFDKKYKTDL
+2130 TRFFDKREATQVMPVYLQIEKMFDGLKGVPKELQDWIL
-2141 SSMGFH
+2141 SNKGVLKKELNEY
-2147 FGTREQAEFRGTQ
+2147 EQDWGLAMSALDYLDKDDTGKFN
-2160 YDFESR
+2160 
-2166 SPTMGDYYLSIQNPL
+2166 PTNYIKAIAKGEWQAI
-2181 EVSHMASYAPDHL
+2181 EASKS
-2194 ADQMM
+2194 
-2199 DMDLITED
+2199 LI
-2207 KYASFRDKY
+2207 K
-2216 RDEPDIGAALVKIL
+2216 KIKEL
-2230 QKAGYD
+2230 GYD
-2236 GLVYSN
+2236 GIKMY
-2242 EMEGEGNSY
+2242 EEGETY
-2251 VPFEPTQIKS
+2251 AVFKPTQVKS
-2261 ATDNTGAY
+2261 ATGNIGSYDQ
-2269 SKYNPDVRYSLR
+2269 YNPDVRYSLR

-2418 YQFWAAAQR
+2418 YQFWAGVKR
-2427 GSRLNEQG
+2427 GSRLNAQG
-2435 KPDIFTDDDLKRAE
+2435 KPDIFTEDDVKRAE
-2449 KLEQDHPE
+2449 ALEAKHPE
-2457 FRQIQEEWTV
+2457 FVQIQKEWTT
-2467 FNNGLMQYL
+2467 FNNGLVQYL
-2476 VDTGVLSEGDRA
+2476 VDTGVLSEGDKA

-2525 LSEGKDKAPLA
+2525 LSEGTDKAPLA

-2562 IDRAMEIDMAER
+2562 IDRALEIEMAER

-2659 TPLVDTMSN
+2659 TPVADTVRN

-2747 RIEVYKRTLAE
+2747 RIEVYKRTLE
-2758 TNNEAEALH
+2758 DTGNEAEALH

-2831 TALSAMYWTLT
+2831 AALSAMYWTLT

-2856 DNNWLV
+2856 DNNWLI

-2895 NKDFMDSMIRNLRS
+2895 NKDFMDSMARNLRS

-2941 GLEGVAPEFQIGPG
+2941 GLEGVAPEFQVGPG
-2955 TSSLAAFAGSNLG
+2955 TSSVATALGSNLG

-3025 RGTVTGYYDL
+3025 RGTITGYYDL

-3058 GRFMQENI
+3058 GKFMQENM
-3066 KMLANKDYILDLEK
+3066 KLLANKDYILDLEK
-3080 TMKNFRQMQV
+3080 TMKEFRQAQV
-3090 MIRSSNM
+3090 MIRSSRM
-3097 DADAKREALLRINQA
+3097 DADAKREALLRINQV
-3112 QNALTANINTIRA
+3112 QNALTANINMIRA

>member
-18 APEGATDQQVYGLV
+18 APEGATDQQIYGLV

-38 AGQSTKELEEAKSA
+38 AGQTTKELEEAKSA
-52 PSTLGDVGRTAKQ
+52 PSTLGDVGRSVKQ
-65 SLAGGLQSLTNLF
+65 GFAGGLQSLTNIF
-78 GADNAASQ
+78 GVDNAASQ
-86 YLGEAQQSAFEG
+86 YLGEAQQAAYEG

-107 ARRQELQERAQK
+107 ARRQELIERSGGDIK
-119 GSALDQAKAGVGG
+119 SKVGS
-132 FFDAPLQTGLGALVS
+132 FTEAPLQTGLQALAS
-147 SAPIIAAGLLPGGQ
+147 SAPIVAGAFLPGGQ
-161 LAAGASLGARAL
+161 VAAGASLGARAL
-173 AGARGVG
+173 AGARGAG
-180 GVGGLMGL
+180 GIGGLMGV
-188 GGQKGQDYA
+188 GGQKGQDYEA
-197 TVKQELLNQGVDPAT
+197 VKQALLSQGESPEV
-212 AEQKAQEAAAYS
+212 AEQKAQEVAAYS
-224 LQNAPRQG
+224 LQNAPRQAVAG
-232 AALGAGILEGV
+232 GAGALEGI
-243 FGVERILAN
+243 FGIENILAN
-252 AAKKVS
+252 AAKKVGAG
-258 TSQGASSL
+258 QGAASL
-266 TPLEFK
+266 TPPKFK
-272 QKLGAVAGSAFGEAL
+272 QKLGAVAGSMFGEAL
-287 PEAIQATVGQV
+287 PEAAQAAVGQV

-311 DLTEGLAG
+311 DLTDGLTG

-347 KQALVDDQAKKQVEA
+347 KQALVDDQAKKQAEA

-379 LQKQTDE
+379 LQKQTDQ
-386 IQKQMEQQQAIALPA
+386 IRQQMEQQQAIALPA

-427 VPFDIYKQIDDY
+427 VPFDIYKQIDEY
-439 RKQAGLPKLKEYS
+439 RKGAGLPKLKEYS
-452 IEDFVDAMPGQNP
+452 IEDFVDAMPGKNP
-465 KAEQGLLDQ
+465 KSEQGLLDQ
-474 LITAKSGYAGEKY
+474 LITAKSGYTTEKY
-487 TAQDILNQAKLKNV
+487 TAANVLEQAGLKKID
-501 ETNTKGF
+501 TKTQGF
-508 QDFLARTTGVNALEK
+508 KDFLTRTTGFNELEK

-623 IYDPKTGA
+623 IYDPKTGT
-631 VMPSTYTSRTAA
+631 VLPSTYTSRTAA

-661 IAAPTTSATLPEGFD
+661 IAAPSTSVTLPEGFD

-692 LYAGDTLLSK
+692 LYAGDTLLTK
-702 SDTIDEANAKKASS
+702 FDTIEEANAKKASS
-716 EKTRAGMA
+716 ERTRAGIAM
-724 LRLENQIKQLNNS
+724 RLENSIKQLNNAV
-737 IEAGQKRLDSSEA
+737 EAGQKRLDSSEA
-750 RGEGQSTN
+750 KGEGQSTN

-779 LTEQIQKLD
+779 ITAEIQKFD
-788 PKVTPVEVK
+788 PKITPLEIK

-802 AISRKGY
+802 AIGRKGF
-809 TVFEQAQ
+809 TVFEQGQ

-827 EESILSEMSNKQLQE
+827 EESILAEMDDKQLQE

-887 GIKTE
+887 GIETE

-905 TPEVKEK
+905 TPEVKEQ

-997 KYLKSQKS
+997 KYLKSKKS
-1005 EYKGKPTF
+1005 DYKGKPTS

-1039 DFANNKPPAGMLA
+1039 DFANNKAPAGMLA

-1081 GQIERGELKAG
+1081 GKIERGELKAG
-1092 TATQGDKRLSVL
+1092 TATKGGERFSLFPEGAPLSTRPVMEDDDTAARTALGLNTTAKRGRYNNVRDIARALNNDTLTKYGAMDRKQLTDDDVVKIANAMADEVSYQLGTTAETGTGLGWYSNNYPNAVKRLQSRFPELADNKHARSVFSAIVAVTSNGEKVTKNIANAVEL
-1104 PGKAPEIDPNDVG
+1104 YSKLREGKTMVAMG
-1117 NVVKTS
+1117 NRRAT
-1123 PYKDA
+1123 
-1128 GINVLNSQIAKT
+1128 
-1140 SKALEIDG
+1140 ALENNLRTIERLLEDHKTDFEKHLLQEITVKDMNARLREMGEKSDG
-1148 VGKLFDEAYL
+1148 SYL
-1158 AEFKK
+1158 A
-1163 RGDWRNPNDFNR
+1163 DTVVPR
-1175 AVAQAVEELKFQ
+1175 AAI
-1187 LRQSKSGL
+1187 
-1195 DWYEEDIAE
+1195 Y
-1204 AFKLTQ
+1204 
-1210 RYIPSL
+1210 
-1216 KKPEK
+1216 
-1221 RALFSVIAGIMSPS
+1221 
-1235 TNARDNWVIATQA
+1235 
-1248 YQSYEKTGVLPGT
+1248 
-1261 NPATG
+1261 
-1266 GLWMGGLESA
+1266 
-1276 NKKKQ
+1276 
-1281 LDMLNAMLQPK
+1281 
-1292 SRGGL
+1292 
-1297 GEKAAVEWLQG
+1297 
-1308 SHTVAEITDFRA
+1308 
-1320 KYGGMGKSNVGGKA
+1320 
-1334 TDILPGFT
+1334 
-1342 AFGPKVGPF
+1342 FGPKLGAFYANLSGSEGYLTMDLWWTRSINRMRGLLIPKATEASIEKFRDMMDQPEADRDEVAAAAIPLRNKYKEYGFKTELEFLAGGKEPSTKAAKPAWFKRAEEAAGEAYEQRLFEHNLEKMANTIYKNEYEMLEEAPF
-1351 VMNINGIHEVTV
+1351 TATDRAFMYKAARNAQETLRKSGIDLTLADIQAALWYYEKRLYGKLSGVKADDIGYEEAIIAQASEGGGRARPSV
-1363 DVWMTRTFNRYFGQM
+1363 VFGR
-1378 MGADGK
+1378 GSDGG
-1384 IIRAPTE
+1384 IDTGR
-1391 PQRVAIKNLAV
+1391 AV
-1402 QAAQQL
+1402 QRTEET
-1408 GIKPYQVQSVLWF
+1408 GRKPAD
-1421 LEQQIF
+1421 
-1427 NKLGT
+1427 N
-1432 GAKSYGFS
+1432 
-1440 DGAIKFI
+1440 
-1447 ETQGGVGGAKVS
+1447 
-1459 APDSGVNAVTDGAT
+1459 
-1473 GQQAGQVSPSAG
+1473 
-1485 RLPARTT
+1485 
-1492 KQGVSD
+1492 
-1498 DTGKQLSLREPT
+1498 
-1510 ARSGTGG
+1510 
-1517 GERLS
+1517 ERL
-1522 ITGSEEGQSE
+1522 
-1532 PSRDRERRDQVRG
+1532 
-1545 FTPLAGAPNVSGAT
+1545 
-1559 GPDPSLVKVAE
+1559 
-1570 DYAKKYKIP
+1570 
-1579 YRRQASYVE
+1579 
-1588 IDEDFASLVA
+1588 
-1598 QAYDVMPHAPQNPK
+1598 
-1612 VKEAYQDLNRQTR
+1612 
-1625 DQYDALVDAGYTFTF
+1625 
-1640 FDSNTDPYDGNP
+1640 
-1652 FNAMRDLRKNKQMA
+1652 
-1666 VYGTYDGYGT
+1666 
-1676 EGITGAA
+1676 
-1683 VEDNPML
+1683 
-1690 EDTGLRWPDQ
+1690 
-1700 NGVEHMVTA
+1700 
-1709 NDLFRAVH
+1709 
-1717 DAFGHGLEG
+1717 
-1726 AGFRARGEEN
+1726 
-1736 AWQAHARLF
+1736 
-1745 TGPAVGAITSETR
+1745 
-1758 GQNSWL
+1758 
-1764 NFGPYGEKNRTA
+1764 
-1776 KIEDTVFAEQK
+1776 
-1787 TGLMPDWTWNTNI
+1787 
-1800 VDDEGIVLGSKQA
+1800 
-1813 DAVSVKG
+1813 
-1820 LHYGK
+1820 
-1825 ARVEE
+1825 
-1830 LDASK
+1830 
-1835 YGSGVRGA
+1835 
-1843 ERRRLEQ
+1843 
-1850 TDDDRIKQRV
+1850 
-1860 YFYIAKP
+1860 
-1867 DGSTPLPEAGVGQYV
+1867 
-1882 YTQKFDNV
+1882 
-1890 LGQGP
+1890 
-1895 TMSRL
+1895 
-1900 FREAN
+1900 
-1905 GDSNAFESLV
+1905 
-1915 VDAGYDG
+1915 
-1922 YAVPNMGM
+1922 
-1930 MVILNHNTPVNYK
+1930 
-1943 GTRSELADDQKRLS
+1943 
-1957 LNEAAPNSLL
+1957 
-1967 TKRMSSIGIKSTDDF
+1967 
-1982 WRRIQNVMIGTGSR
+1982 
-1996 NPSLSAALDTTSTSD
+1996 
-2011 QVKQAIAVWK
+2011 
-2021 KDVDA
+2021 
-2026 SGIQNYLQK
+2026 
-2035 FRIQGAVPEID
+2035 
-2046 DLIAGPP
+2046 
-2053 TVKKMLL
+2053 
-2060 EAGIRPTLGNAISAY
+2060 
-2075 NSLPRSIAD
+2075 
-2084 DAVNDMRYS
+2084 S

-2102 FKQFFGD
+2102 FKRWFKK
-2109 SKVVDANGKPLVVSH
+2109 SKIVDDNGKPLVVYH
-2124 ISKAEP
+2124 TGAFDADEIISGAEKNRRENSPYDGNQGIYFTDDPAYSSVYGSSDGKATYP
-2130 TVFDKKYKTDL
+2130 V
-2141 SSMGFH
+2141 
-2147 FGTREQAEFRGTQ
+2147 
-2160 YDFESR
+2160 
-2166 SPTMGDYYLSIQNPL
+2166 YLSIQNPYIIRGKTQLTQMAKLKQIILGKRTPQEVRPSETYTPPSMDSMYVNEAYKAKLL
-2181 EVSHMASYAPDHL
+2181 E
-2194 ADQMM
+2194 
-2199 DMDLITED
+2199 
-2207 KYASFRDKY
+2207 
-2216 RDEPDIGAALVKIL
+2216 
-2230 QKAGYD
+2230 AGYD
-2236 GLVYSN
+2236 GIINTVYN
-2242 EMEGEGNSY
+2242 EI
-2251 VPFEPTQIKS
+2251 VAFEPTQIKS
-2261 ATDNTGAY
+2261 AISNVGSYDA
-2269 SKYNPDVRYSLR
+2269 YNPNMRLSLR

-2296 TTREEKGYVE
+2296 TAREEKGYVE
-2306 RITQALGGDT
+2306 RITKALGGDT
-2316 YSQLRAQSLN
+2316 FSELRARSLN

-2336 AVVKKRGGAAL
+2336 EVVKKRGGAAL

-2418 YQFWAAAQR
+2418 YQFWAGVKR
-2427 GSRLNEQG
+2427 GSRLNAQG
-2435 KPDIFTDDDLKRAE
+2435 KPDIFTEDDVKRAE
-2449 KLEQDHPE
+2449 ALEAKHPE
-2457 FRQIQEEWTV
+2457 FDQIQKEWTT
-2467 FNNGLMQYL
+2467 FNNGLVQYL
-2476 VDTGVLSEGDRA
+2476 VDTGVLSEGDKA

-2525 LSEGKDKAPLA
+2525 LSEGTDKAPLA

-2562 IDRAMEIDMAER
+2562 IDRALEIEMAER

-2659 TPLVDTMSN
+2659 TPVVDTISN

-2694 SQNIEMSGRAFE
+2694 SQNIEMSAKAFE

-2747 RIEVYKRTLAE
+2747 RIEVYKRTLEE
-2758 TNNEAEALH
+2758 TGNEAEALH

-2779 SSPVIRILTAAIPFL
+2779 SSPIIRIMTAAIPFL

-2823 FIVRGLTM
+2823 FIVRGMTM
-2831 TALSAMYWTLT
+2831 FALSAMYWTLT

-2856 DNNWLV
+2856 DNNWLI

-2883 ERIMALT
+2883 ERIMASLF
-2890 LGQDT
+2890 GDDT
-2895 NKDFMDSMIRNLRS
+2895 SKDFMDSMARNLRS

-2941 GLEGVAPEFQIGPG
+2941 GLEGVAPEFQVGPG

-3058 GRFMQENI
+3058 GKFMQENI
-3066 KMLANKDYILDLEK
+3066 KLLANKDYILDLEK

-3112 QNALTANINTIRA
+3112 QNALTANINTLRA